1 MKLAGIKNLM
11 QKILLLIKKFKSGDW
26 LVILLFI
33 SLIFFIT
40 KYYWEF
46 PQGQYLKIEKNN
58 EIIGTHMVLEP
69 F

>member
-58 EIIGTHMVLEP
+58 
-69 F
+69 